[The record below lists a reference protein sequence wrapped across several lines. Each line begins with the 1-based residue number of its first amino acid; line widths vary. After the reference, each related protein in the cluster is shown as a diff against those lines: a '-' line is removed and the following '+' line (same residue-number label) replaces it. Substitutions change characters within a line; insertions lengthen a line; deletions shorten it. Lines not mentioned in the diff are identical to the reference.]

1 MLWFYPARLNQEVR
15 VVCNAPRFTPKWHS
29 VCTETWI
36 CVYTQIHA
44 TLSAWAF
51 ITPVTGCVI
60 AQLRSRP
67 CWALTRRLFRVPS
80 VTQSGSMWSCR
91 YQHVSCRHR
100 TQTPLNPF
108 KGHESRRF
116 WSAVYKSHVRH
127 RTVYPLPRSSVC
139 GAEEIRQWRKPISS
153 VRSALILSRSSR
165 MCGVEKVVT
174 GGLCSAKPKSRCQT
188 EGARRLMISYCSYKS
203 ACLPPPCSS
212 SLCSSNFSFPMSL
225 FSSDCPQMSF
235 LCSVLLHLAFYGWV
249 SLSQFISLC
258 PWVNY
263 WFN

>member
-29 VCTETWI
+29 VCTEMWI

-44 TLSAWAF
+44 TPSAWAF

-60 AQLRSRP
+60 AQLRCRP
-67 CWALTRRLFRVPS
+67 CRALTHAVCFVSRQSLSQDQCGAVAISTSPAATARKHPS
-80 VTQSGSMWSCR
+80 THS
-91 YQHVSCRHR
+91 
-100 TQTPLNPF
+100 QTPLNPF

-188 EGARRLMISYCSYKS
+188 EGARRLMIS
-203 ACLPPPCSS
+203 
-212 SLCSSNFSFPMSL
+212 
-225 FSSDCPQMSF
+225 DG
-235 LCSVLLHLAFYGWV
+235 LLL
-249 SLSQFISLC
+249 L
-258 PWVNY
+258 
-263 WFN
+263 